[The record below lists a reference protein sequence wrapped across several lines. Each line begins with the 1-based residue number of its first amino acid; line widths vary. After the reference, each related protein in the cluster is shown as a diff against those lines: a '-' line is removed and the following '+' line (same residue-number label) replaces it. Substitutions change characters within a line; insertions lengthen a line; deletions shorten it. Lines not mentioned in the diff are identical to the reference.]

1 MTDVLPSCLAAAKT
15 YSVLVSD
22 PDLSVRSALAAVIG
36 AAPGLDLVGEAADGE
51 ETLTRAAEA
60 HPDLVV
66 MGAGTAGAN
75 LAGVTGRLVNTAGPP
90 KVVVLAAPEQA
101 EQGRDA
107 LRAGASGLLL
117 RGGPASDL
125 LTAVPAVA
133 AGHVLVAPAF
143 ATQLTGRHARRDTPS
158 ALHLA
163 PVKTWARPGHE
174 PMRRAVA
181 ADNRLFARDIHDV
194 LGRTLAAINRK
205 GELVARLLT
214 TQPERAL
221 AELETVLLLTRRSM
235 AEVRAL
241 AGGYRLGDL
250 ATEIEGVRSDLEVT
264 GTRVEVVR
272 TRDVL
277 PRPVQEVFGWVVR
290 EAAAN
295 IIRHSEAGRC
305 SIEVWTGPRSAHL
318 RVTNDGAGQAVSA
331 SGTGLAG
338 LTARLHAVGGTLTH
352 GPGPDASYRVEATV
366 PLSRSDWGREHGD
379 QGCPGRGR
387 SPHQGGSH

>member
-22 PDLSVRSALAAVIG
+22 PDLSVRSALVAVIG

-51 ETLTRAAEA
+51 ETVTRAAETR
-60 HPDLVV
+60 PDLVV
-66 MGAGTAGAN
+66 VGTGPAGAN
-75 LAGVTGRLVNTAGPP
+75 LVGVTGRLLNAAGPP
-90 KVVVLAAPEQA
+90 KVVVLADLEQA

-117 RGGPASDL
+117 RGGPPGDL
-125 LTAVPAVA
+125 LSAVPAVA

-143 ATQLTGRHARRDTPS
+143 TTLLTGRHARRDPS

-163 PVKTWARPGHE
+163 PVKTWPRTDRE

-205 GELVARLLT
+205 GELVAALLT
-214 TQPERAL
+214 TQPKRAL

-250 ATEIEGVRSDLEVT
+250 ATEIEGVRFDLEAT
-264 GTRVEVVR
+264 GTRVEVAR

-277 PRPVQEVFGWVVR
+277 PRPVQEAFGWVVR

-295 IIRHSEAGRC
+295 IIRHSEADRC
-305 SIEVWTGPRSAHL
+305 SIEVWTGHRTAHL
-318 RVTNDGAGQAVSA
+318 RVTNDGARQGVSA

-338 LTARLHAVGGTLTH
+338 LTARLHAVGGALAH
-352 GPGPDASYRVEATV
+352 GPAPDSSYRVEATV
-366 PLSRSDWGREHGD
+366 PLSRSDW
-379 QGCPGRGR
+379 
-387 SPHQGGSH
+387 